1 MLIIYS
7 VTIAQAGAGL
17 IMIKAVVDGN
27 DVINSGH
34 SADRSHFTELSL
46 CARYSLKPLS
56 ILTHL
61 LSMKEG
67 PWLSP
72 FYRIESIHRNVIF

>member
-1 MLIIYS
+1 M
-7 VTIAQAGAGL
+7 
-17 IMIKAVVDGN
+17 MKAVVDGN
-27 DVINSGH
+27 DVINSSH
-34 SADRSHFTELSL
+34 SAEEFTEVSL

-72 FYRIESIHRNVIF
+72 FYRIESIHRKVIF